1 MKSGAMKDVQ
11 AESKRSGDERSG
23 RRCRWTDDVGEG
35 GARFIEEAENE
46 QP

>member
-1 MKSGAMKDVQ
+1 MSGAVKDAQ

-23 RRCRWTDDVGEG
+23 RRRSWTNDVGEG
-35 GARFIEEAENE
+35 GAGFIEEAENE